1 MVIQHPYGKEVVREM
16 APVGGYAVISF
27 FTLVIYLILIGVGI
41 YCLVL
46 FIKLAHR
53 GIKALDI
60 YIEEKDKSRLK
71 QISVRRNRSVQK

>member
-1 MVIQHPYGKEVVREM
+1 MGSAINPIGFGT
-16 APVGGYAVISF
+16 ATALISLLYIVF
-27 FTLVIYLILIGVGI
+27 FGVSI

-60 YIEEKDKSRLK
+60 YIDKN
-71 QISVRRNRSVQK
+71 RNSI